1 MLKFVIYRLPFGRIQ
16 SQTHCSLVLTGK
28 GNTCSNIGVLFVMT
42 NNGFGLGTV
51 RHIVVDS
58 GRDFES
64 HPDLQAKP
72 LIEPTGIFV
81 RSANFRSVTIRL
93 IAYSFVG

>member
-1 MLKFVIYRLPFGRIQ
+1 
-16 SQTHCSLVLTGK
+16 
-28 GNTCSNIGVLFVMT
+28 MT

-81 RSANFRSVTIRL
+81 RSANFRSVTMRL
-93 IAYSFVG
+93 IAYSFCWLTVFVFREEPGQGTTLSAA